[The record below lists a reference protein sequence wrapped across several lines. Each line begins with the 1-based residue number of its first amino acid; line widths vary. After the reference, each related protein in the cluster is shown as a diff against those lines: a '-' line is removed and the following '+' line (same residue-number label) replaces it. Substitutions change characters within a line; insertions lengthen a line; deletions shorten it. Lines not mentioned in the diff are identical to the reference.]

1 MGLKQRL
8 QSSLLRRIGRENQ
21 YHAVEA
27 ITGRSWS
34 DVELGLGQR
43 MAVAGG
49 NYCHAVVDWG
59 GNAIANSLSLRR
71 AREQE
76 QTEEATGPPKYLHNF
91 GLYSHIGQLGWQPD
105 FFLT

>member
-1 MGLKQRL
+1 
-8 QSSLLRRIGRENQ
+8 
-21 YHAVEA
+21 
-27 ITGRSWS
+27 
-34 DVELGLGQR
+34 

-49 NYCHAVVDWG
+49 NYCHAVVNWG

-91 GLYSHIGQLGWQPD
+91 AYTSVIGQMGLQFTL
-105 FFLT
+105 FFDLAPCGYNHLRY